1 MTGERILVVDDSKE
15 NREFVVNFVLK
26 PIGFEPVQARDG
38 LEGLELARRL
48 TPDVILLDLQM
59 PRMNGIQV
67 LEALRREN
75 LNIPVILMTFHGSED
90 IAVEVF
96 RLGVRDYVKKPYTV
110 DEMLAAIDA
119 SLTETRLRR
128 EKEALTNRLLAA
140 NRELHNRVRELNT
153 LYSIGKSVTALLSPP
168 QLMARIVEAATMLTS
183 ADQGSLW
190 LVDDDKLMRR
200 AVKRIGDQ
208 AQPVA
213 EPSNDRLVRHV
224 VENGAPVAPTPADLA
239 RLRERSPNTPM
250 AVLIVPVRIG
260 DRVIGALGVERVTA
274 NAAAFAQHE
283 AGLLSTL
290 SDYAAI
296 SLENAH
302 NFAELETSK
311 NQENARIRD
320 AFSRYLA
327 PDVVDLVLRDPLE
340 IQLGGYRRDISVL
353 FADLRGFTTF
363 SEQTEPE
370 HIVEL
375 LNEYLTA
382 ATEVILARGGTLDK
396 FVGSA
401 VMAFFNAPDDQVDH
415 PARALDSALAL
426 QATVNELNARRD
438 HEGLQ
443 FSIGVARGLALVG
456 NIGAPL
462 AMNYTAIGDMVNVA
476 KRLQEHADPGQILAD
491 ESVIDPLG
499 DDVYADWLGEVQVRG
514 RRAPAAV
521 YLVRG
526 IKTGIVRLSAMH
538 DP

>member
-15 NREFVVNFVLK
+15 NREFVVNAVLR
-26 PIGFEPVQARDG
+26 PSGFEPFQARDG

-48 TPDVILLDLQM
+48 TPDLILLDLQM

-75 LNIPVILMTFHGSED
+75 LNVPVILMTFHGSED

-128 EKEALTNRLLAA
+128 EKEALTNRLLTA

-153 LYSIGKSVTALLSPP
+153 LYSIGKSVTALISPP
-168 QLMARIVEAATMLTS
+168 QLMARIVEAATLLTS
-183 ADQGSLW
+183 AEQGSLW
-190 LVDDDKLMRR
+190 LMDEDQMTRR
-200 AVKRIGDQ
+200 AVQRNGDPH
-208 AQPVA
+208 AHPVM
-213 EPSNDRLVRHV
+213 ESSNDRLARHV
-224 VENGAPVAPTPADLA
+224 IDNGTTVAPSSADLA
-239 RLRERSPNTPM
+239 RLRERNPTTPV
-250 AVLIVPVRIG
+250 AVLIVPVRIS
-260 DRVIGALGVERVTA
+260 DRVIGALGVERMA
-274 NAAAFAQHE
+274 ASAAAFAQHE

-290 SDYAAI
+290 ADYAAI

-302 NFAELETSK
+302 NFAVLEATK
-311 NQENARIRD
+311 DAENTRIRD
-320 AFSRYLA
+320 AFARYLA
-327 PDVVDLVLRDPLE
+327 PGVVDLVLRDPHE
-340 IQLGGYRRDISVL
+340 IQLGGYRRDISIL

-370 HIVEL
+370 YVVEL

-382 ATEVILARGGTLDK
+382 ATDVILAREGTLDK

-401 VMAFFNAPDDQVDH
+401 VMAFFNAPDEQADH
-415 PARALDSALAL
+415 PARAVDAALAL
-426 QATVNELNARRD
+426 QATINDLNARRN

-462 AMNYTAIGDMVNVA
+462 AMNYTAIGDIVNLA
-476 KRLQEHADPGQILAD
+476 KRLQEHAQPGQILAD
-491 ESVIDPLG
+491 ESVIEPLG
-499 DDVYADWLGEVQVRG
+499 DDVATDWLGEVQVRG
-514 RRAPAAV
+514 RRTPAAV

-526 IKTGIVRLSAMH
+526 IKSGIVTPSAV
-538 DP
+538 